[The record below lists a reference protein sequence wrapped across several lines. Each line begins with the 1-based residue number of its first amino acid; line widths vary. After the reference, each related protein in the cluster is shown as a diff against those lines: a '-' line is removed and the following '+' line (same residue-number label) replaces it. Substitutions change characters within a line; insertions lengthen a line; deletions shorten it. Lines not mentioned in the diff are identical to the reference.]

1 SSILKSTAV
10 VLALALHANAH
21 AMATP
26 ALGISGT
33 PKRSDTQRPST
44 KSPCGSVDIASN
56 LDKSA
61 AVPVEDDGTTVNLNV
76 TNFNA
81 GGDGS
86 RSVSVLVD
94 VTGTG
99 KKFVAA
105 KVTKNGDANP
115 KTDGTDVVT
124 ISLPAGT
131 QCAGGTDGNRCLLSV
146 KSTAGFGNCVV
157 VTQTASSA
165 PAVSSSSADAS
176 PSTSAAAATI
186 PSASTAAAPSASAST
201 GGSSTKSKAKVPC
214 TSNRKRRALGTRLP
228 RALRLAASVSG
239 SGSGSEGLHPHP
251 FFASTPL

>member
-1 SSILKSTAV
+1 MFSSILKSAAV
-10 VLALALHANAH
+10 VLALVLHANAH

-26 ALGISGT
+26 ALGVSGA
-33 PKRSDTQRPST
+33 PQRSDTQRPST

-56 LDKSA
+56 LDKAA

-94 VTGTG
+94 PTGTG

-124 ISLPAGT
+124 LSLPAGT
-131 QCAGGTDGNRCLLSV
+131 QCTGGTDGNRCLLSV
-146 KSTAGFGNCVV
+146 KSTAGFGNCV
-157 VTQTASSA
+157 
-165 PAVSSSSADAS
+165 
-176 PSTSAAAATI
+176 
-186 PSASTAAAPSASAST
+186 
-201 GGSSTKSKAKVPC
+201 
-214 TSNRKRRALGTRLP
+214 
-228 RALRLAASVSG
+228 
-239 SGSGSEGLHPHP
+239 
-251 FFASTPL
+251 